1 MSRRDLAVLARA
13 LGLAVGAWLA
23 LAGIAVLLLALA
35 GCGSQSS
42 HPPVAEPPTPPV
54 VEPPSQPPPPPPHV
68 VVRDVTVS
76 VTLAGHP
83 VSYTRVILAPGVDA
97 ATGADGVARFRY
109 LDAGAYA
116 IGVDYLPPLASAPVA
131 PVIEVTPEARTFSV
145 ELVADIGDGRLVL
158 LGDSDSSPPGGE
170 IDWRTSSVDDYLAQ
184 SVGDLLGLPTFRHTN
199 RAEPCTSAAPTGCD
213 HRAIEQVR
221 ALPGDASIVVTRW
234 GLNDA
239 HYEVSPGEFRA
250 YYAEALDE
258 ALARGALP
266 VVVAIQAEQAPSYRG
281 RRDAYNRELA
291 ALAAERRAVYVD
303 PGIAWSVDRELF
315 AADGVHLNDAGT
327 RRVADAVLAAL
338 WRAATVGTLV
348 VETPPPERPC
358 NAAIGERYALM
369 VSDYGLIAADP
380 AVAADDLAWL
390 ADLGVCG
397 ARIWADWRW
406 DGNTSGSA
414 YRDDGSPRDEQI
426 ARLGAALDF
435 GASLGMQFDLT
446 FGGGDFYDSLD
457 AHTRAVRDLAGRYCG
472 HPGVAFAD
480 LWNEA
485 DSALTR
491 DSARRLVSAAKDAC
505 PSLNVTISLSAGASG
520 DPDEV
525 IDGYAEIRD
534 LVDFAAPHWP
544 RKDGWWERSVPYSL
558 ELQDATGLRV
568 GLQEEARQ
576 SYQGQSWPLGAYVSV
591 EREACEA
598 GLLLYTQHTEAGFRP
613 WDGPLREQ
621 LDPVTRAALEAQGAA
636 GCGS

>member
-1 MSRRDLAVLARA
+1 MNRRTVAGLIALAVVAVW
-13 LGLAVGAWLA
+13 LGLGFVLA
-23 LAGIAVLLLALA
+23 LS
-35 GCGSQSS
+35 GCGSTSRT
-42 HPPVAEPPTPPV
+42 PVAEPPSPPVTPPPV
-54 VEPPSQPPPPPPHV
+54 QPPPPHV
-68 VVRDVTVS
+68 VVSDVTIT

-83 VSYTRVILAPGVDA
+83 VSNARVILAPGVDA
-97 ATGADGVARFRY
+97 PTDAHGIARFRY
-109 LDAGAYA
+109 LDAGAYEVA
-116 IGVDYLPPLASAPVA
+116 VRAAPPLAVQVLE
-131 PVIEVTPEARTFSV
+131 PVIYVTPEARAFAV
-145 ELVADIGDGRLVL
+145 ELVADIGDGQLVL
-158 LGDSDSSPPGGE
+158 LGDSDSSEPVE
-170 IDWRTSSVDDYLAQ
+170 WRTSSVDDYLAQ
-184 SVGDLLGLPTFRHTN
+184 NVGDLVGLPTFRHTN
-199 RAEPCTSAAPTGCD
+199 AAQPCTSAAPTGCE

-221 ALPGDASIVVTRW
+221 DLPGDAAMVVMRW
-234 GLNDA
+234 GLNDL
-239 HYEVSPGEFRA
+239 HYEVGPDTFRSH
-250 YYAEALDE
+250 YADALDE
-258 ALARGALP
+258 VIHRGAVP
-266 VVVAIQAEQAPSYRG
+266 VVVAIQAEQDSRYRG

-291 ALAAERRAVYVD
+291 ALAAERGAVYVD
-303 PGIAWSVDRELF
+303 PGIVWSVDRELF
-315 AADGVHLNDAGT
+315 AADGTHLNDAGT